1 MEIASMCKGINMELQ
16 GISMQSIFDDNKE
29 ELHLV
34 WLTGESTNDS
44 VFDKQELR
52 EATSAADLVG
62 HLNPIHPARIQ
73 ILGHQEI
80 AYYQNFDESERY
92 QRWQEVL
99 GLKPPF
105 LVVTENLSP
114 PIELEKS
121 CIENNIP
128 LLLSSMPAAS
138 VIDHLRDYLSREGAP
153 QTTMHGV
160 FMDIFGMGVLITG
173 ESGLGKSELG
183 LELVTR
189 GHGLVADDAI
199 HFSRLGIDF
208 IEGRCP
214 KLLENLLEVRGVG
227 LLDIRSI
234 FGETSVRRKMKLKLI
249 VKLIKRNDAVFER
262 LPFNEQYQTI
272 LGQNI
277 RCVTVQ
283 IAAGRNMAVIVEA
296 AVRNT
301 ILQMRGIDT
310 LKEFMKKQEELIE
323 KSTQHSLSWKD
334 E

>member
-1 MEIASMCKGINMELQ
+1 MELQ

-34 WLTGESTNDS
+34 WLTGESSNNDS
-44 VFDKQELR
+44 IFDKNALR
-52 EATSAADLVG
+52 DAISAADLVG

-80 AYYQNFDESERY
+80 GYYQNFDENERY
-92 QRWQEVL
+92 QRWQEL
-99 GLKPPF
+99 LSLKPPF
-105 LVVTENLSP
+105 LVIAENLSP
-114 PIELEKS
+114 PVELEKS

-128 LLLSSMPAAS
+128 LLLSSTPSAS
-138 VIDHLRDYLSREGAP
+138 IIDHLRDYLSRAGAP
-153 QTTMHGV
+153 KITMHGV

-199 HFSRLGIDF
+199 HFARLGIDF
-208 IEGRCP
+208 IEGKCP

-262 LPFNEQYQTI
+262 LPFNEQHQTI

-277 RCVTVQ
+277 RCITVQ

-301 ILQMRGIDT
+301 ILQMRGINT
-310 LKEFMKKQEELIE
+310 LKDFMKKQEELIANDM
-323 KSTQHSLSWKD
+323 QHNLSWKD